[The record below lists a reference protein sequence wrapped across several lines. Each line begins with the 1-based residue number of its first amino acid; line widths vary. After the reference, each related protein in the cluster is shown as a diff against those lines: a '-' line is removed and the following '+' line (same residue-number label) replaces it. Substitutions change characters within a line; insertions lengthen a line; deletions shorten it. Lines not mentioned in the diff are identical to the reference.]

1 MSSDNLEKY
10 KNCFAESLEI
20 NLNVVNDNLEY
31 NSIPEWDSIGHMT
44 LMSSLEEKFD
54 ISIETDDVIDFSSF
68 KKGQEILSSKY
79 FSTKCVFHK
88 IISHA
93 HCFIYLQ
100 FFSILHSK
108 LNVHD
113 IALYTFKVMFC
124 NSNLYITIL
133 YDCSRNNSNS

>member
-20 NLNVVNDNLEY
+20 DLNVVNENLEY

-68 KKGQEILSSKY
+68 KKGQEILIKKY
-79 FSTKCVFHK
+79 AVNF
-88 IISHA
+88 
-93 HCFIYLQ
+93 
-100 FFSILHSK
+100 
-108 LNVHD
+108 
-113 IALYTFKVMFC
+113 
-124 NSNLYITIL
+124 
-133 YDCSRNNSNS
+133 